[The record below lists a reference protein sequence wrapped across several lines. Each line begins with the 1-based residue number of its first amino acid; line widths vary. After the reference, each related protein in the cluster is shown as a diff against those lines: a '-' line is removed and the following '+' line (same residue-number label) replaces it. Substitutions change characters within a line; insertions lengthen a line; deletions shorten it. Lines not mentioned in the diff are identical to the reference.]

1 MKFGLPDSM
10 YSSSRLRS
18 TFGDYFQIFRTS
30 IELNMNRFKWSIL
43 SYLASLLV
51 VLGEVPDPKFVHVQ
65 LQEDEIY
72 PMVPV
77 SIGLDQY

>member
-43 SYLASLLV
+43 SNLASLLV
-51 VLGEVPDPKFVHVQ
+51 VLGEVPDKKFVPLQ
-65 LQEDEIY
+65 LVLNEIY

-77 SIGLDQY
+77 LVG

>member
-1 MKFGLPDSM
+1 M
-10 YSSSRLRS
+10 YSYYKLRS
-18 TFGDYFQIFRTS
+18 IFRNSPQNFRTN
-30 IELNMNRFKWSIL
+30 IQLNISSSKWPIL

-51 VLGEVPDPKFVHVQ
+51 VLGEVPDKKFVHVQ

-77 SIGLDQY
+77 SLGLDQY

>member
-1 MKFGLPDSM
+1 MGLPDSM

-51 VLGEVPDPKFVHVQ
+51 VLGEVPDKKFVPLQ
-65 LQEDEIY
+65 LVLTEIY
-72 PMVPV
+72 PLVPV
-77 SIGLDQY
+77 LVG

>member
-18 TFGDYFQIFRTS
+18 TFGDYFQIFRTG
-30 IELNMNRFKWSIL
+30 IELNINRFKWSIL

-65 LQEDEIY
+65 LVLNEIY

-77 SIGLDQY
+77 LVG

>member
-1 MKFGLPDSM
+1 M

-51 VLGEVPDPKFVHVQ
+51 VLGEVPDSKIGGVQ
-65 LQEDEIY
+65 QVLTEIY
-72 PMVPV
+72 P
-77 SIGLDQY
+77 

>member
-10 YSSSRLRS
+10 YSYYKLRS
-18 TFGDYFQIFRTS
+18 LFRNSSQNFRTN
-30 IELNMNRFKWSIL
+30 IQLNISSSKWPIL

-65 LQEDEIY
+65 LVLNEIY

-77 SIGLDQY
+77 LVG